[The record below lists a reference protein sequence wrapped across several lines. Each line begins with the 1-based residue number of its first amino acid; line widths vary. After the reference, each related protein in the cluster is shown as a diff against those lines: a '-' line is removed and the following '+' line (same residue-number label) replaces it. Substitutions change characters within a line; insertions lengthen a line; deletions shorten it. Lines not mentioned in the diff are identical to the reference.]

1 MATSITACETSR
13 RPSSSRTS
21 LRLGSTLKPG
31 SASVRRTISRMKSRT
46 TASSS
51 SLEGK
56 ATPDAVLADVTAK
69 VQRLTGLMQ

>member
-1 MATSITACETSR
+1 MATSSIAHKPPRC
-13 RPSSSRTS
+13 PPLSRTS
-21 LRLGSTLKPG
+21 LRRGSTLKPG

-56 ATPDAVLADVTAK
+56 ATSDAVLADVTAE